1 MSTVPLPL
9 MGLLVLVGLVGL
21 FLILRSRTPSQSIEE
36 RLNELTASGQSFSL
50 EEIELSLP
58 FSQRVL
64 VPLLEGI
71 GRIAQRFTPQNTIES
86 MRHKLELGGIA
97 HKIKAVQFLSIR
109 IIGSLVLGML
119 SLLIAFAG
127 SIPFVQRLLMIVVA
141 FVLGYLVP
149 GIWLGSKISRRQK
162 DVLKA
167 LPDALDL
174 LTICVEAGL
183 DFSSAM
189 QKVAEKWDNELSFAF
204 LRTVQEMQLG
214 KLRREALRN
223 MADSMDVPD
232 VTSFVAAIVQA
243 DALGVSMAKVMRIQ
257 SDTMRMKR
265 RQRAEEKARQAP
277 VKMML
282 PLVFFIFPTILIVLL
297 GPAIIQIKNTD
308 LSGI

>member
-1 MSTVPLPL
+1 MQLLPL
-9 MGLLVLVGLVGL
+9 IGLLALVAVIGL
-21 FLILRSRTPSQSIEE
+21 FLILRSRTSSQSIED
-36 RLNELTASGQSFSL
+36 RLDELAASGQDFTL
-50 EEIELSLP
+50 EDIELSQP

-64 VPLLEGI
+64 MPMLEKLSQ
-71 GRIAQRFTPQNTIES
+71 IAQRFTPSNTIEAT
-86 MRHKLELGGIA
+86 RHKLELGGIA
-97 HKIKAVQFLSIR
+97 HKIKPAQFMGIR
-109 IIGSLVLGML
+109 IMGALVLGVL
-119 SLLIAFAG
+119 SLLVVFAG
-127 SIPFVQRLLMIVVA
+127 TVPILQRFLIIVVA

-149 GIWLGSKISRRQK
+149 GIWLGSKITRRQN

-183 DFSSAM
+183 DFTSAM
-189 QKVAEKWDNELSFAF
+189 QKVAEKWDNELSAAF

-214 KLRREALRN
+214 KLRREAMRN
-223 MADSMDVPD
+223 MANSMDVSD

-243 DALGVSMAKVMRIQ
+243 DTLGVSMAKVMRIQ
-257 SDTMRMKR
+257 SETMRMKR

>member
-1 MSTVPLPL
+1 MQMLPL
-9 MGLLVLVGLVGL
+9 IGLLVLVGVVGL

-36 RLNELTASGQSFSL
+36 RLNELAASGESFTL
-50 EEIELSLP
+50 EDLELSQP

-64 VPLLEGI
+64 VPLMESFSKL
-71 GRIAQRFTPQNTIES
+71 AQRFTPSNSIEAV
-86 MRHKLELGGIA
+86 RHKLELGGIA
-97 HKIKAVQFLSIR
+97 HKMKPAQFLSIR
-109 IIGSLVLGML
+109 IVGSLVLGGL
-119 SLLIAFAG
+119 SLFVAFAG
-127 SIPFVQRLLMIVVA
+127 TIPFLQRLLMIAIA
-141 FVLGYLVP
+141 FALGYLVP
-149 GIWLGSKISRRQK
+149 GIWLGSKITRRQN

-183 DFSSAM
+183 DFTASM
-189 QKVAEKWDNELSFAF
+189 LKVAEKWDNELSGAF
-204 LRTVQEMQLG
+204 MRTVQEMQLG
-214 KLRREALRN
+214 KLRREAMRN
-223 MADSMDVPD
+223 MASSMDVPD

-243 DALGVSMAKVMRIQ
+243 DSLGVSMAKVMRIQ
-257 SDTMRMKR
+257 SETMRMKR

-297 GPAIIQIKNTD
+297 GPAVIQIKNTD